1 MNRKGQGPL
10 DSAAAILRTAGHDL
24 VLAPTPGPGAA
35 AALAREWVE
44 RGAGLILAC
53 GGDGTINEVAEGMV
67 HSSVPLGILP
77 AGTANVLAH
86 EIGLGRTAPKAAAQL
101 AACVPRRI
109 SLGRV
114 WTGGD
119 ARSRHFLCMAGAGL
133 DARMVYN
140 VSGPL
145 KDKTGKLA
153 YVAAAIALAGAR
165 LAEFEAVVDGR
176 CYTCSFALIAKVR
189 NYAGDFAIARSV
201 TLFDD
206 TFEVVLFQGRLAAG
220 YLRYLIGVVAL
231 KQNARMPGVTT
242 LRAREVALRAPS
254 DSRVH
259 VQVDGEYAGRLPARI
274 EVVPDA
280 LTLLV
285 P

>member
-1 MNRKGQGPL
+1 M
-10 DSAAAILRTAGHDL
+10 
-24 VLAPTPGPGAA
+24 
-35 AALAREWVE
+35 E

-53 GGDGTINEVAEGMV
+53 GGDGTVNEVAEGMV
-67 HSSVPLGILP
+67 NSAVPLGVLP

-86 EIGLGRTAPKAAAQL
+86 ELNLGRTAPEAASRL

-114 WTGGD
+114 STGHD
-119 ARSRHFLCMAGAGL
+119 ARPRHFLCFAGAGL
-133 DARMVYN
+133 DARMVYE

-153 YVAAAIALAGAR
+153 YWAAAFALAGAR

-176 CYTCSFALIAKVR
+176 CYTCSFALVAKVR
-189 NYAGDFAIARSV
+189 NYGGDFEIARSV
-201 TLFDD
+201 SLFDED
-206 TFEVVLFQGRLAAG
+206 FEVVLFQGRLAVG
-220 YLRYLIGVVAL
+220 YIRYLVGVSL
-231 KQNARMPGVTT
+231 KRAAGMRGVTT
-242 LRAREVALRAPS
+242 LRARDVALRAPS

-259 VQVDGEYAGRLPARI
+259 VQIDGEYAGRLPARI

-280 LTLLV
+280 LTLMV
-285 P
+285 PR